1 MPKTQKTQT
10 RATTMSG
17 VSFKSQGPA
26 KPWSSGRVMTKE
38 QRARKQAVD
47 RLAQREK
54 RREREARIAQLE
66 AELAA
71 ARCSQSASA
80 ARPDQVEEEGV
91 HNALQFNTV
100 VADMDIAHILEP
112 VVWFESQSA
121 GLDTSGARDQAEHDL
136 IEQLPPPAFTPT
148 DRFDQNALA
157 GPILSNAHYTPHTFG
172 LPSSDKLLHTSQIDE
187 GPHNQSS
194 CSSMINPPFGI
205 DIFASNSTT
214 GLQCLSPLESQT
226 ITDSSSYDSRKTTAS
241 CNSELSK
248 ILYVHRR
255 EVILHEQANEDFL
268 IRAILYGW
276 ETVECQHTICPLRR
290 TLRRIDDLIFRD
302 SSDITRLVMLATIY
316 KMLICQVK
324 AESYRELPQW
334 YRPRPTQQKIPH
346 DYVMDYF
353 AWPGLRERLVLSE
366 KYVLTEDFWQTFAQS
381 FRFHW
386 PYGFGEAFDK
396 DKKSGYIRFSGT
408 FCNHLQEIRHWR
420 MDDGFL
426 EMFPEFYDDITP
438 AEKIYPQ
445 LKLSCRPSCW
455 HTEPWEDEQNKGQ
468 ISARSSRELNWHM
481 NHDLVA
487 V

>member
-10 RATTMSG
+10 RATTMSD
-17 VSFKSQGPA
+17 VSLKSQGPA

-100 VADMDIAHILEP
+100 VADMDITHILEP
-112 VVWFESQSA
+112 AVWFESQSA

-136 IEQLPPPAFTPT
+136 IEQLSPSAFTPT

-172 LPSSDKLLHTSQIDE
+172 LPSPDKLLHTSQIDE
-187 GPHNQSS
+187 GPHTQSS

-205 DIFASNSTT
+205 DIFASNSTAD
-214 GLQCLSPLESQT
+214 LQCLSPLESQT
-226 ITDSSSYDSRKTTAS
+226 ITDGSVFGPLPIFSNTNTTTIQSYDSRKTTAS

-316 KMLICQVK
+316 KMLIVRK
-324 AESYRELPQW
+324 
-334 YRPRPTQQKIPH
+334 T
-346 DYVMDYF
+346 
-353 AWPGLRERLVLSE
+353 
-366 KYVLTEDFWQTFAQS
+366 
-381 FRFHW
+381 
-386 PYGFGEAFDK
+386 
-396 DKKSGYIRFSGT
+396 
-408 FCNHLQEIRHWR
+408 
-420 MDDGFL
+420 
-426 EMFPEFYDDITP
+426 
-438 AEKIYPQ
+438 
-445 LKLSCRPSCW
+445 
-455 HTEPWEDEQNKGQ
+455 
-468 ISARSSRELNWHM
+468 
-481 NHDLVA
+481 
-487 V
+487 